1 MTKEDSWMITQ
12 GMQPDRF
19 FSSAQQQQL
28 TRLMAEWRSQCNQ
41 GQSLPP
47 QTQQELEALVEAEL
61 LASAARAIDMRG
73 ACVALTKT
81 VRSTHQSPGQCRAR
95 GS

>member
-28 TRLMAEWRSQCNQ
+28 TRLMAEW
-41 GQSLPP
+41 
-47 QTQQELEALVEAEL
+47 A
-61 LASAARAIDMRG
+61 
-73 ACVALTKT
+73 
-81 VRSTHQSPGQCRAR
+81 
-95 GS
+95 